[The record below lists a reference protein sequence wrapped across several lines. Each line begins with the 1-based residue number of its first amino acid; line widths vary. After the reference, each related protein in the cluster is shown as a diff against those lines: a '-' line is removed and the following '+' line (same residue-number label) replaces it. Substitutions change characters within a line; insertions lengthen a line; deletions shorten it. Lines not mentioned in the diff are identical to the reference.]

1 MNSYAKCFFSLLIS
15 KHLES
20 SSTYEDDDLDISWE
34 DLNMTEEIRSPQ
46 PLVVPVIVTSQAEQ
60 EREPSPSFETA
71 MAKEMSP
78 IRTVKVK
85 QVDKQESDKQISKE
99 SLSGIL
105 KSRQDSTDYNQ
116 RTSSKPSHKKSS
128 MDESAFTKSFAGAKQ
143 IDDTAVQGTSNV
155 SRIISKMKSHSATAS
170 FPSSKVT
177 KANCIAT
184 NEGIA
189 GETVTE
195 FASVNVTRETR
206 FTYPDEINNDP
217 ITDATTVAVIVPAE
231 SDHLDGDIHDGHD
244 DDDHHH
250 HQQFES
256 GKRKLISE
264 LSSASD
270 ESIYLKEPR
279 SGDEGVLS
287 SAEDHSASTSL
298 DVKDS
303 VANDEDIPMMCT
315 SADSPPPHVGSPCSD
330 QNGRS
335 SSVDSAIGF
344 LGRPLFVDGKF
355 PPRILVGPS
364 NIIALYD
371 ETVHLRVKVQNYGIP
386 KTAVNWFKFVNVSF
400 LLVM

>member
-1 MNSYAKCFFSLLIS
+1 MQKLFFFVLPKI
-15 KHLES
+15 LES
-20 SSTYEDDDLDISWE
+20 SSTNEDDDFDISWE
-34 DLNMTEEIRSPQ
+34 DLNMSEEIRSPQ

-60 EREPSPSFETA
+60 ESEPSPFETT

-85 QVDKQESDKQISKE
+85 QVDKQESDKQFSNE

-105 KSRQDSTDYNQ
+105 KNRQDSTDYNQ

-128 MDESAFTKSFAGAKQ
+128 MNESAFTKSFAGAKQ
-143 IDDTAVQGTSNV
+143 IDDASMQGTSNV

-184 NEGIA
+184 NEGLA

-206 FTYPDEINNDP
+206 FTYPDEIKNDP

-231 SDHLDGDIHDGHD
+231 SDMLIQGDIQD
-244 DDDHHH
+244 DHDHHH

-355 PPRILVGPS
+355 PPRILVGPN

-400 LLVM
+400 ILVM